1 MALGGKGDEH
11 FQTVQHDDAYL
22 TRVWPRAQGRIL
34 LPRPLLRRPN
44 RLTCSAMIQ
53 IFPFIKR
60 KPSVAVIR
68 LQGMIASGSNPGR
81 LNDASLAPLIE
92 MAFRRG
98 RPKAVALVINSPGGS
113 PVQSALIAAR
123 IRRLAE
129 ELKIPVHAFVEDL
142 AASGGYWLAT
152 AADDIHVDGNSI
164 VGSIG
169 VISAGFGLHELL
181 NRYGVER
188 RVYTSGKSKSQ
199 LDPFRPENPDDIARL
214 RALQD
219 QVHKNFIAQVKSRRG
234 AKLADEDLFTGE
246 FWDGTRAV
254 ELGLADTLGQM
265 APTLEERYGEK
276 LRYRV
281 YGQRRP
287 LLSRLGLSLMGDAM
301 VLAEERAL
309 YARFGL

>member
-1 MALGGKGDEH
+1 M
-11 FQTVQHDDAYL
+11 V
-22 TRVWPRAQGRIL
+22 
-34 LPRPLLRRPN
+34 
-44 RLTCSAMIQ
+44 Q

-98 RPKAVALVINSPGGS
+98 KPKAVALVINSPGGS

-199 LDPFRPENPDDIARL
+199 LDPFSPENPEDVARL
-214 RALQD
+214 RSLQD
-219 QVHKNFIAQVKSRRG
+219 QVHQNFIAQVKARRG
-234 AKLADEDLFTGE
+234 AKLVADENLFTGE
-246 FWDGTRAV
+246 FWVGTRAV
-254 ELGLADTLGQM
+254 ELGLADGLGHLVPMMQN
-265 APTLEERYGEK
+265 RYGEK
-276 LRYRV
+276 VRFRV
-281 YGQRRP
+281 YGMRRP
-287 LLSRLGLSLMGDAM
+287 FLSRFGLSLLSDT
-301 VLAEERAL
+301 LALTEERAM
-309 YARFGL
+309 YARYGV